1 MDPIVH
7 QIAERGI
14 DRALALDA
22 GHAGEGCAFDD
33 QREMALAAVVMASMA
48 DVMIALVFEIEPGG
62 RDARDEPV
70 PDFGGDG
77 GGARFGAKF
86 GGGGDAVHHFY
97 IER

>member
-7 QIAERGI
+7 QVAQCGI

-33 QREMALAAVVMASMA
+33 QREMALAAVVMAGMA
-48 DVMIALVFEIEPGG
+48 DVMITLVFEIEPGG
-62 RDARDEPV
+62 REARDEPV
-70 PDFGGDG
+70 PDFSGDRG
-77 GGARFGAKF
+77 VARF

>member
-14 DRALALDA
+14 DCALALDA
-22 GHAGEGCAFDD
+22 VHTGEGCAFDD
-33 QREMALAAVVMASMA
+33 QREMTFAAVVMAGMA
-48 DVMIALVFEIEPGG
+48 DVMVALVFEIEPGG
-62 RDARDEPV
+62 REARDEPV
-70 PDFGGDG
+70 PDFGGDR
-77 GGARFGAKF
+77 GAARF